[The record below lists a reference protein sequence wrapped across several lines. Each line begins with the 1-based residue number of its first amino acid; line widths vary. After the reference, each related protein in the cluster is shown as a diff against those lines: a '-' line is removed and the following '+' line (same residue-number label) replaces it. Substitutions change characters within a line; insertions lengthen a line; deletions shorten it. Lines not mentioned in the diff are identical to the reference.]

1 MMPAY
6 SRMVARVKEMQ
17 RCKSRLSRRQTLEAF
32 GDGGMAAIIMHRSP
46 KSLRIQEFAC
56 FVPEGAHES
65 NHKIRTG
72 SSRDRV
78 LCA

>member
-17 RCKSRLSRRQTLEAF
+17 RCNSRVSRRQTLKAF

-46 KSLRIQEFAC
+46 KNLRIQEFGTKPIRVQQSIAIITVT
-56 FVPEGAHES
+56 VP
-65 NHKIRTG
+65 
-72 SSRDRV
+72 
-78 LCA
+78 